1 MPGNRIRPKR
11 INVLHRVEAY
21 TAKAPCSIVAEEM
34 SDETMRGFMKG
45 NGDDYWDRPGCHK
58 INCVTAHDLN
68 RTLLPGARCRR
79 RQR

>member
-1 MPGNRIRPKR
+1 
-11 INVLHRVEAY
+11 
-21 TAKAPCSIVAEEM
+21 
-34 SDETMRGFMKG
+34 MRGFMKG

-68 RTLLPGARCRR
+68 RTLLAGARCRR